1 MIANN
6 NKIFFTGG
14 NGFIGKEVIP
24 LLRKDG
30 YKVVAPSSSELNLTD
45 NTSVRKYFD
54 EHGFDYHA
62 IVHAAVIGGRRITE
76 DGLITYLD
84 NMRIFENIFAY
95 YKYVDRF
102 INIDSGASLFDSGQ
116 IPLDPSTM
124 ELVEGIE
131 NQINQVFE
139 NINQILKADG
149 MDFSNVVKLS
159 VLLED
164 LSNFEKVNEIMANI
178 FSKPYPARAAY
189 EVSKLPKG
197 SSVEIE
203 TIAFKE

>member
-1 MIANN
+1 M
-6 NKIFFTGG
+6 KIIETDNAPKAIGTYSQAIKV
-14 NGFIGKEVIP
+14 NGF
-24 LLRKDG
+24 L
-30 YKVVAPSSSELNLTD
+30 
-45 NTSVRKYFD
+45 
-54 EHGFDYHA
+54 
-62 IVHAAVIGGRRITE
+62 
-76 DGLITYLD
+76 
-84 NMRIFENIFAY
+84 
-95 YKYVDRF
+95 F
-102 INIDSGASLFDSGQ
+102 ISGQ
-116 IPLDPSTM
+116 IPLDPLTM

-159 VLLED
+159 VLLDD
-164 LSNFEKVNEIMANI
+164 LNHFEKVNEIMDTI

>member
-1 MIANN
+1 M
-6 NKIFFTGG
+6 KIIETENAPKAIGTYSQAVKV
-14 NGFIGKEVIP
+14 NGF
-24 LLRKDG
+24 L
-30 YKVVAPSSSELNLTD
+30 
-45 NTSVRKYFD
+45 
-54 EHGFDYHA
+54 
-62 IVHAAVIGGRRITE
+62 
-76 DGLITYLD
+76 
-84 NMRIFENIFAY
+84 
-95 YKYVDRF
+95 F
-102 INIDSGASLFDSGQ
+102 ISGQ

-159 VLLED
+159 VLLDD
-164 LSNFEKVNEIMANI
+164 LSHFEKVNETMSNI

>member
-1 MIANN
+1 M
-6 NKIFFTGG
+6 KIIETDNAPKAIGTYSQAVKV
-14 NGFIGKEVIP
+14 NGF
-24 LLRKDG
+24 L
-30 YKVVAPSSSELNLTD
+30 
-45 NTSVRKYFD
+45 
-54 EHGFDYHA
+54 
-62 IVHAAVIGGRRITE
+62 
-76 DGLITYLD
+76 
-84 NMRIFENIFAY
+84 
-95 YKYVDRF
+95 F
-102 INIDSGASLFDSGQ
+102 ISGQ
-116 IPLDPSTM
+116 IPLNPSTM

-164 LSNFEKVNEIMANI
+164 LSHFEKVNEIMVGI

>member
-1 MIANN
+1 M
-6 NKIFFTGG
+6 KIIDTDNAPKAIGTYSQATKV
-14 NGFIGKEVIP
+14 NGF
-24 LLRKDG
+24 
-30 YKVVAPSSSELNLTD
+30 
-45 NTSVRKYFD
+45 
-54 EHGFDYHA
+54 
-62 IVHAAVIGGRRITE
+62 
-76 DGLITYLD
+76 
-84 NMRIFENIFAY
+84 
-95 YKYVDRF
+95 
-102 INIDSGASLFDSGQ
+102 LFVSGQ
-116 IPLDPSTM
+116 IPLDPKTM

-139 NINQILKADG
+139 NIKQILKADG

-164 LSNFEKVNEIMANI
+164 LNHFEKVNEIMASI

>member
-1 MIANN
+1 M
-6 NKIFFTGG
+6 KIIETDNAPKAIGTYSQAVKV
-14 NGFIGKEVIP
+14 NGF
-24 LLRKDG
+24 L
-30 YKVVAPSSSELNLTD
+30 
-45 NTSVRKYFD
+45 
-54 EHGFDYHA
+54 
-62 IVHAAVIGGRRITE
+62 
-76 DGLITYLD
+76 
-84 NMRIFENIFAY
+84 
-95 YKYVDRF
+95 F
-102 INIDSGASLFDSGQ
+102 ISGQ
-116 IPLDPSTM
+116 IPLDPSSM

-164 LSNFEKVNEIMANI
+164 LSHFEKVNEIMANI

-197 SSVEIE
+197 SSIEIE

>member
-1 MIANN
+1 M
-6 NKIFFTGG
+6 KIIETENAPKAIGTYSQAVKV
-14 NGFIGKEVIP
+14 NGF
-24 LLRKDG
+24 L
-30 YKVVAPSSSELNLTD
+30 
-45 NTSVRKYFD
+45 
-54 EHGFDYHA
+54 
-62 IVHAAVIGGRRITE
+62 
-76 DGLITYLD
+76 
-84 NMRIFENIFAY
+84 
-95 YKYVDRF
+95 F
-102 INIDSGASLFDSGQ
+102 ISGQ

-149 MDFSNVVKLS
+149 MDFSNIVKLS

-164 LSNFEKVNEIMANI
+164 LSHFEKVNEIMANI

>member
-1 MIANN
+1 M
-6 NKIFFTGG
+6 KIVETENAPKAIGTYSQAVKV
-14 NGFIGKEVIP
+14 NGLLFI
-24 LLRKDG
+24 
-30 YKVVAPSSSELNLTD
+30 
-45 NTSVRKYFD
+45 
-54 EHGFDYHA
+54 
-62 IVHAAVIGGRRITE
+62 
-76 DGLITYLD
+76 
-84 NMRIFENIFAY
+84 
-95 YKYVDRF
+95 
-102 INIDSGASLFDSGQ
+102 SGQ

-149 MDFSNVVKLS
+149 MDFSNIVKLS

-164 LSNFEKVNEIMANI
+164 LSHFEKVNEIMASI

-197 SSVEIE
+197 SSLEIE
-203 TIAFKE
+203 TIAYKE

>member
-1 MIANN
+1 M
-6 NKIFFTGG
+6 KIIETDNAPKAIGTYSQAVKV
-14 NGFIGKEVIP
+14 NGF
-24 LLRKDG
+24 L
-30 YKVVAPSSSELNLTD
+30 
-45 NTSVRKYFD
+45 
-54 EHGFDYHA
+54 
-62 IVHAAVIGGRRITE
+62 
-76 DGLITYLD
+76 
-84 NMRIFENIFAY
+84 
-95 YKYVDRF
+95 F
-102 INIDSGASLFDSGQ
+102 ISGQ

-149 MDFSNVVKLS
+149 MNFSNVVKLS

-164 LSNFEKVNEIMANI
+164 LSHFEKVNEIMASI

-197 SSVEIE
+197 SLVEIE

>member
-1 MIANN
+1 M
-6 NKIFFTGG
+6 KIIETDNAPKAIGTYSQAVKV
-14 NGFIGKEVIP
+14 NGFLYI
-24 LLRKDG
+24 
-30 YKVVAPSSSELNLTD
+30 
-45 NTSVRKYFD
+45 
-54 EHGFDYHA
+54 
-62 IVHAAVIGGRRITE
+62 
-76 DGLITYLD
+76 
-84 NMRIFENIFAY
+84 
-95 YKYVDRF
+95 
-102 INIDSGASLFDSGQ
+102 SGQ
-116 IPLDPSTM
+116 IPLNPSTM
-124 ELVEGIE
+124 ELVDGIE

-159 VLLED
+159 VLLKD
-164 LSNFEKVNEIMANI
+164 LDHFEKVNEIMASI

>member
-1 MIANN
+1 M
-6 NKIFFTGG
+6 KIIETENAPKAIGTYSQAVKV
-14 NGFIGKEVIP
+14 NGF
-24 LLRKDG
+24 L
-30 YKVVAPSSSELNLTD
+30 
-45 NTSVRKYFD
+45 
-54 EHGFDYHA
+54 
-62 IVHAAVIGGRRITE
+62 
-76 DGLITYLD
+76 
-84 NMRIFENIFAY
+84 
-95 YKYVDRF
+95 F
-102 INIDSGASLFDSGQ
+102 ISGQ

-159 VLLED
+159 VLLEN
-164 LSNFEKVNEIMANI
+164 LSHFEKVNEIMASI

>member
-1 MIANN
+1 V
-6 NKIFFTGG
+6 KIIETENAPKAIGTYSQG
-14 NGFIGKEVIP
+14 VKVNGF
-24 LLRKDG
+24 L
-30 YKVVAPSSSELNLTD
+30 
-45 NTSVRKYFD
+45 
-54 EHGFDYHA
+54 
-62 IVHAAVIGGRRITE
+62 
-76 DGLITYLD
+76 
-84 NMRIFENIFAY
+84 
-95 YKYVDRF
+95 F
-102 INIDSGASLFDSGQ
+102 ISGQ

-164 LSNFEKVNEIMANI
+164 LSHFEKVNEIMASI

>member
-1 MIANN
+1 MLPFQLLKRNLV
-6 NKIFFTGG
+6 KIIETDNAPKAIGTYSQAVKV
-14 NGFIGKEVIP
+14 NGF
-24 LLRKDG
+24 L
-30 YKVVAPSSSELNLTD
+30 
-45 NTSVRKYFD
+45 
-54 EHGFDYHA
+54 
-62 IVHAAVIGGRRITE
+62 
-76 DGLITYLD
+76 
-84 NMRIFENIFAY
+84 
-95 YKYVDRF
+95 F
-102 INIDSGASLFDSGQ
+102 ISGQ

-164 LSNFEKVNEIMANI
+164 LSHFEKVNEIMANI

>member
-1 MIANN
+1 M
-6 NKIFFTGG
+6 KIIETDNAPKAIGTYSQAVKV
-14 NGFIGKEVIP
+14 NGF
-24 LLRKDG
+24 L
-30 YKVVAPSSSELNLTD
+30 
-45 NTSVRKYFD
+45 
-54 EHGFDYHA
+54 
-62 IVHAAVIGGRRITE
+62 
-76 DGLITYLD
+76 
-84 NMRIFENIFAY
+84 
-95 YKYVDRF
+95 F
-102 INIDSGASLFDSGQ
+102 ISGQ

-164 LSNFEKVNEIMANI
+164 LSHFEKVNEIMAQI

>member
-1 MIANN
+1 M
-6 NKIFFTGG
+6 KIIETDDAPKAIGTYSQAIKV
-14 NGFIGKEVIP
+14 NGF
-24 LLRKDG
+24 L
-30 YKVVAPSSSELNLTD
+30 
-45 NTSVRKYFD
+45 
-54 EHGFDYHA
+54 
-62 IVHAAVIGGRRITE
+62 
-76 DGLITYLD
+76 
-84 NMRIFENIFAY
+84 
-95 YKYVDRF
+95 F
-102 INIDSGASLFDSGQ
+102 ISGQ
-116 IPLDPSTM
+116 IPLDPLTM

-164 LSNFEKVNEIMANI
+164 LNHFEKVNKIMDTI

>member
-1 MIANN
+1 M
-6 NKIFFTGG
+6 KIIETENAPKAIGTYSQAVKV
-14 NGFIGKEVIP
+14 NGF
-24 LLRKDG
+24 L
-30 YKVVAPSSSELNLTD
+30 
-45 NTSVRKYFD
+45 
-54 EHGFDYHA
+54 
-62 IVHAAVIGGRRITE
+62 
-76 DGLITYLD
+76 
-84 NMRIFENIFAY
+84 
-95 YKYVDRF
+95 F
-102 INIDSGASLFDSGQ
+102 ISGQ
-116 IPLDPSTM
+116 IPLDPLTM

>member
-1 MIANN
+1 M
-6 NKIFFTGG
+6 KIIETDNAPKAIGTYSQAVKV
-14 NGFIGKEVIP
+14 NGF
-24 LLRKDG
+24 L
-30 YKVVAPSSSELNLTD
+30 
-45 NTSVRKYFD
+45 
-54 EHGFDYHA
+54 
-62 IVHAAVIGGRRITE
+62 
-76 DGLITYLD
+76 
-84 NMRIFENIFAY
+84 
-95 YKYVDRF
+95 F
-102 INIDSGASLFDSGQ
+102 ISGQ

-159 VLLED
+159 VLLDD
-164 LSNFEKVNEIMANI
+164 LNHFEKVNEIMASI

>member
-1 MIANN
+1 M
-6 NKIFFTGG
+6 KIIETDNAPKAIGTYSQAVKV
-14 NGFIGKEVIP
+14 NGF
-24 LLRKDG
+24 L
-30 YKVVAPSSSELNLTD
+30 
-45 NTSVRKYFD
+45 
-54 EHGFDYHA
+54 
-62 IVHAAVIGGRRITE
+62 
-76 DGLITYLD
+76 
-84 NMRIFENIFAY
+84 
-95 YKYVDRF
+95 F
-102 INIDSGASLFDSGQ
+102 ISGQ

-149 MDFSNVVKLS
+149 MNFSNVVKLS

-164 LSNFEKVNEIMANI
+164 LSHFEKVNEIMASI

-203 TIAFKE
+203 TIAYKE

>member
-1 MIANN
+1 M
-6 NKIFFTGG
+6 KIIETDNAPKAIGTYSQAVKV
-14 NGFIGKEVIP
+14 NGF
-24 LLRKDG
+24 L
-30 YKVVAPSSSELNLTD
+30 
-45 NTSVRKYFD
+45 
-54 EHGFDYHA
+54 
-62 IVHAAVIGGRRITE
+62 
-76 DGLITYLD
+76 
-84 NMRIFENIFAY
+84 
-95 YKYVDRF
+95 F
-102 INIDSGASLFDSGQ
+102 ISGQ

-164 LSNFEKVNEIMANI
+164 LSHSEKVNEIMASI

>member
-1 MIANN
+1 M
-6 NKIFFTGG
+6 KIIETENAPKAIGTYSQAVKV
-14 NGFIGKEVIP
+14 NGF
-24 LLRKDG
+24 L
-30 YKVVAPSSSELNLTD
+30 
-45 NTSVRKYFD
+45 
-54 EHGFDYHA
+54 
-62 IVHAAVIGGRRITE
+62 
-76 DGLITYLD
+76 
-84 NMRIFENIFAY
+84 
-95 YKYVDRF
+95 F
-102 INIDSGASLFDSGQ
+102 ISGQ

-139 NINQILKADG
+139 NINQILKAGG

-164 LSNFEKVNEIMANI
+164 LSHFENVNEIMASI
-178 FSKPYPARAAY
+178 FSKPYPARAAF

>member
-1 MIANN
+1 M
-6 NKIFFTGG
+6 KIIETDNAPKAIGTYSQAVKV
-14 NGFIGKEVIP
+14 NGF
-24 LLRKDG
+24 L
-30 YKVVAPSSSELNLTD
+30 
-45 NTSVRKYFD
+45 
-54 EHGFDYHA
+54 
-62 IVHAAVIGGRRITE
+62 
-76 DGLITYLD
+76 
-84 NMRIFENIFAY
+84 
-95 YKYVDRF
+95 F
-102 INIDSGASLFDSGQ
+102 ISGQ

-124 ELVEGIE
+124 ELAEGIE

-139 NINQILKADG
+139 NINQILKTEG

-159 VLLED
+159 VLLDD
-164 LSNFEKVNEIMANI
+164 LSHFEKVNEIMASI

>member
-1 MIANN
+1 M
-6 NKIFFTGG
+6 KIIETDNAPKAIGTYSQAIKV
-14 NGFIGKEVIP
+14 NGF
-24 LLRKDG
+24 L
-30 YKVVAPSSSELNLTD
+30 
-45 NTSVRKYFD
+45 
-54 EHGFDYHA
+54 
-62 IVHAAVIGGRRITE
+62 
-76 DGLITYLD
+76 
-84 NMRIFENIFAY
+84 
-95 YKYVDRF
+95 F
-102 INIDSGASLFDSGQ
+102 ISGQ
-116 IPLDPSTM
+116 IPLDPLTM

-159 VLLED
+159 VLLDD
-164 LSNFEKVNEIMANI
+164 LSHFEKVNKIMANI

>member
-1 MIANN
+1 M
-6 NKIFFTGG
+6 KIIETDNAPKAIGTYSQAVKV
-14 NGFIGKEVIP
+14 NGF
-24 LLRKDG
+24 L
-30 YKVVAPSSSELNLTD
+30 
-45 NTSVRKYFD
+45 
-54 EHGFDYHA
+54 
-62 IVHAAVIGGRRITE
+62 
-76 DGLITYLD
+76 
-84 NMRIFENIFAY
+84 
-95 YKYVDRF
+95 F
-102 INIDSGASLFDSGQ
+102 ISGQ

-149 MDFSNVVKLS
+149 MDFSNVVKLA
-159 VLLED
+159 VLLDD

>member
-1 MIANN
+1 M
-6 NKIFFTGG
+6 KIIETHNAPTAIGTYSQAVKV
-14 NGFIGKEVIP
+14 NGF
-24 LLRKDG
+24 L
-30 YKVVAPSSSELNLTD
+30 
-45 NTSVRKYFD
+45 
-54 EHGFDYHA
+54 
-62 IVHAAVIGGRRITE
+62 
-76 DGLITYLD
+76 
-84 NMRIFENIFAY
+84 
-95 YKYVDRF
+95 F
-102 INIDSGASLFDSGQ
+102 ISGQ

-124 ELVEGIE
+124 ELVVGIE

-159 VLLED
+159 VLLDD
-164 LSNFEKVNEIMANI
+164 LSHFEKVNEIMANI

>member
-1 MIANN
+1 V
-6 NKIFFTGG
+6 KIIETDNAPKAIGTYSQAVKV
-14 NGFIGKEVIP
+14 NGF
-24 LLRKDG
+24 L
-30 YKVVAPSSSELNLTD
+30 
-45 NTSVRKYFD
+45 
-54 EHGFDYHA
+54 
-62 IVHAAVIGGRRITE
+62 
-76 DGLITYLD
+76 
-84 NMRIFENIFAY
+84 
-95 YKYVDRF
+95 F
-102 INIDSGASLFDSGQ
+102 ISGQ

-139 NINQILKADG
+139 NINQILKAEG

-159 VLLED
+159 VLLEN
-164 LSNFEKVNEIMANI
+164 LSHFEKVNEIMANT

>member
-1 MIANN
+1 M
-6 NKIFFTGG
+6 KIVETENAPKAIGTYSQAVKV
-14 NGFIGKEVIP
+14 NGF
-24 LLRKDG
+24 L
-30 YKVVAPSSSELNLTD
+30 
-45 NTSVRKYFD
+45 
-54 EHGFDYHA
+54 
-62 IVHAAVIGGRRITE
+62 
-76 DGLITYLD
+76 
-84 NMRIFENIFAY
+84 
-95 YKYVDRF
+95 F
-102 INIDSGASLFDSGQ
+102 ISGQ

-164 LSNFEKVNEIMANI
+164 LSHFEKVNEIMASI

-203 TIAFKE
+203 TIAYKE

>member
-1 MIANN
+1 M
-6 NKIFFTGG
+6 KIIETDDAPKAIGTYSQAIKV
-14 NGFIGKEVIP
+14 NGF
-24 LLRKDG
+24 L
-30 YKVVAPSSSELNLTD
+30 
-45 NTSVRKYFD
+45 
-54 EHGFDYHA
+54 
-62 IVHAAVIGGRRITE
+62 
-76 DGLITYLD
+76 
-84 NMRIFENIFAY
+84 
-95 YKYVDRF
+95 F
-102 INIDSGASLFDSGQ
+102 ISGQ
-116 IPLDPSTM
+116 IPLDPLTM

-164 LSNFEKVNEIMANI
+164 LSHFEKVNEIMANI

>member
-1 MIANN
+1 M
-6 NKIFFTGG
+6 KI
-14 NGFIGKEVIP
+14 IE
-24 LLRKDG
+24 
-30 YKVVAPSSSELNLTD
+30 TD
-45 NTSVRKYFD
+45 NAPK
-54 EHGFDYHA
+54 A
-62 IVHAAVIGGRRITE
+62 IGTYSQAVKVN
-76 DGLITYLD
+76 DFL
-84 NMRIFENIFAY
+84 
-95 YKYVDRF
+95 F
-102 INIDSGASLFDSGQ
+102 ISGQ

-159 VLLED
+159 VLLDD
-164 LSNFEKVNEIMANI
+164 LSHFEKVNEIMANI

>member
-1 MIANN
+1 M
-6 NKIFFTGG
+6 KIVETDNAPKAIGTYSQAVKV
-14 NGFIGKEVIP
+14 NGF
-24 LLRKDG
+24 L
-30 YKVVAPSSSELNLTD
+30 
-45 NTSVRKYFD
+45 
-54 EHGFDYHA
+54 
-62 IVHAAVIGGRRITE
+62 
-76 DGLITYLD
+76 
-84 NMRIFENIFAY
+84 
-95 YKYVDRF
+95 F
-102 INIDSGASLFDSGQ
+102 ISGQ

-164 LSNFEKVNEIMANI
+164 LSHFEKVNEIMAQI

>member
-1 MIANN
+1 M
-6 NKIFFTGG
+6 KIIETENAPKAIGTYSQAVKV
-14 NGFIGKEVIP
+14 NGF
-24 LLRKDG
+24 L
-30 YKVVAPSSSELNLTD
+30 
-45 NTSVRKYFD
+45 
-54 EHGFDYHA
+54 
-62 IVHAAVIGGRRITE
+62 
-76 DGLITYLD
+76 
-84 NMRIFENIFAY
+84 
-95 YKYVDRF
+95 F
-102 INIDSGASLFDSGQ
+102 ISGQ

-164 LSNFEKVNEIMANI
+164 LSHFEKVNEIMASI
-178 FSKPYPARAAY
+178 VSKPYPARAAY

>member
-1 MIANN
+1 M
-6 NKIFFTGG
+6 KIIETDNAPKAIGTYSQAVKV
-14 NGFIGKEVIP
+14 NGF
-24 LLRKDG
+24 L
-30 YKVVAPSSSELNLTD
+30 
-45 NTSVRKYFD
+45 
-54 EHGFDYHA
+54 
-62 IVHAAVIGGRRITE
+62 
-76 DGLITYLD
+76 
-84 NMRIFENIFAY
+84 
-95 YKYVDRF
+95 F
-102 INIDSGASLFDSGQ
+102 ISGQ

-149 MDFSNVVKLS
+149 MDLTNVVKLS

-164 LSNFEKVNEIMANI
+164 LGHFEKVNEIMASI

>member
-1 MIANN
+1 M
-6 NKIFFTGG
+6 KIIETENAPKAIGTYSQAVKV
-14 NGFIGKEVIP
+14 NGF
-24 LLRKDG
+24 L
-30 YKVVAPSSSELNLTD
+30 
-45 NTSVRKYFD
+45 
-54 EHGFDYHA
+54 
-62 IVHAAVIGGRRITE
+62 
-76 DGLITYLD
+76 
-84 NMRIFENIFAY
+84 
-95 YKYVDRF
+95 F
-102 INIDSGASLFDSGQ
+102 ISGQ

-159 VLLED
+159 VLLDD
-164 LSNFEKVNEIMANI
+164 LNHFEKVNEIMTNI